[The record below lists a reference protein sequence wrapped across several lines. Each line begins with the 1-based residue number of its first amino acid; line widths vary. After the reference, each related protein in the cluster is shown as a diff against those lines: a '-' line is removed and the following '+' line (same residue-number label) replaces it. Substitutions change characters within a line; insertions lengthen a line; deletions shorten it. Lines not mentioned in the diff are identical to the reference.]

1 MKSFYL
7 TGHRTFGNRGCEA
20 IVRSTAATLREVYGQ
35 VTILVPSDNI
45 ERDAM
50 QWPEASANGVK
61 FVPAYESFAGRFWLQ
76 AQRRLPI
83 PFLKRAG
90 WPFPFPRWLKDQ
102 IASVDAVL
110 AVGGDNYSLDYGLP
124 SFFMGMDQ
132 LAMDM
137 GKPVYLWGASVG
149 PFEREPH
156 FVPVI
161 REHLARMDQILVRES
176 ISYNYLTETLG
187 LSNVRRMADPAFRLE
202 KQEVDCSRF
211 WPDDP
216 GNGVIGIN
224 VSPLIERYKDA
235 GQDLIAE
242 VVSFIRHVATKGKFG
257 VLLVPH
263 VMPWGQVKNND
274 ADYMARILS
283 ACDDLGSRITMI
295 PRTFNA
301 AQIKAVIS
309 RLRFFI
315 GARTHSTIAALS
327 SGVPTISITYSVK
340 ARGIN
345 RDIFGDE
352 WMVVPT
358 PQLSCASLTTA
369 FGQLVEREEEVRAR
383 LNVAIPKLQ
392 ESIISAATA
401 LVIRHA

>member
-176 ISYNYLTETLG
+176 ISYNYLTETLA

-211 WPDDP
+211 RPDDP

-283 ACDDLGSRITMI
+283 ACDDLVSRITMI

-301 AQIKAVIS
+301 SQIKAIIS

-327 SGVPTISITYSVK
+327 AGVPTISIAYSVK

-345 RDIFGDE
+345 RDIFGEE
-352 WMVVPT
+352 WMVIPT
-358 PQLSCASLTTA
+358 ARLSKESLLIA
-369 FGQLVEREEEVRAR
+369 LDQLVEREKELKVR
-383 LNVAIPKLQ
+383 LNIVVPDLQ
-392 ESIISAATA
+392 GSVVSAAREVLA
-401 LVIRHA
+401 RV